1 MRTMTNASTP
11 ISVRLATRHQR
22 PIALLLASAAVFA
35 ACGGESKSNGNDP
48 NLYVVS
54 REDLPVT
61 VKEPGELQA
70 VRETIVRS
78 EVEGQSTILYL
89 IPEGSSVKQGEKLFE
104 LDVSELVEKRAN
116 QEISVEK
123 ARNAWEQAR
132 TAGEILE
139 KELTTKLNSANSQLR
154 IARMELE
161 KLLGAEGNK
170 GAGKNADMVR
180 RLRELTSEEP
190 QKPTAGDGTERLVSV
205 VDPRSYANL
214 VPKVIELLRT
224 PEGGDPMDRD
234 MGDMANRIL
243 QNVDQIRIAMADLK
257 NKEDY
262 AAYSRRLA
270 QKQFITR
277 IELEK
282 DELAYQSQL
291 SKVTIAWNDLDLL
304 INYELQADRIKMA
317 QDYDNAQLELQR
329 VEASNDAERKKSLF
343 DIEAKK
349 KEYEVAAERL
359 QNFNKQIDNAICY
372 APTPGLVVYAR
383 VDRDRRGGEAIRE
396 GLQVRERQE
405 IIILPDNSQMRCV
418 VKVQEAFVD
427 KVMVGQRAH
436 VSVEAFPNEIL
447 AGKVVRVAPVADS
460 ASSWG
465 GNDKKVYTTVV
476 ELDGINND
484 NRLRSRMAAA
494 ATITIDT
501 VPNVITVPQQSVRR
515 DRSVNYVW
523 KSSPQ
528 GPVAQR
534 IRVGS
539 HNLEKVQIVEGIV
552 EGDVVYRTPP
562 GGVAEPK
569 FDQPVVPEAAAP
581 AATDGGQPATG
592 TPPGNE
598 AGPRRRTGEAG
609 QGDASGQAP
618 GAGAGPGAGVGQ
630 PGGRT
635 GGRQGGMTSKKFVEM
650 TPEELEA
657 YKGRLDGMQ
666 QMADRI
672 RDTAGEDT
680 AKQMEDAL
688 AGIRKALDGNDLE
701 GAQVHADKMRTLMR
715 AAMGN
720 RGGQGGAGAGP
731 GGGQGG
737 PGGGQGRGGR
747 GGEARSGENGGG

>member
-1 MRTMTNASTP
+1 MTNARAP
-11 ISVRLATRHQR
+11 LFRRGAQAR
-22 PIALLLASAAVFA
+22 PQIALLLATAALLA
-35 ACGGESKSNGNDP
+35 ACGGETKTVSNDP
-48 NLYVVS
+48 NFYKVT
-54 REDLPVT
+54 REDLPIT
-61 VKEPGELQA
+61 VREPGELQA
-70 VRETIVRS
+70 VRETIVRA

-89 IPEGSSVKQGEKLFE
+89 IPEGSNVKQGEKLFE

-132 TAGEILE
+132 TAGDILE
-139 KELTTKLNSANSQLR
+139 KELTTKYNSASSQLR

-161 KLLGAEGNK
+161 KLLGAEGKK
-170 GAGKNADMVR
+170 GAGSNSDMIR

-190 QKPTAGDGTERLVSV
+190 EKTTAEGDSAKLVSV
-205 VDPRSYANL
+205 VDPRSYAGL
-214 VPKVIELLRT
+214 VPKVLELLRT
-224 PEGGDPMDRD
+224 PEGGDPLQRD

-270 QKQFITR
+270 AKQFITR

-304 INYELQADRIKMA
+304 INYELQADRIKLT
-317 QDYDNAQLELQR
+317 QDYENAQLELQR
-329 VEASNDAERKKSLF
+329 VEASNDAERKKSLV
-343 DIEAKK
+343 DIDAKK

-359 QNFNKQIDNAICY
+359 TNFNKQINNAVCL

-405 IIILPDNSQMRCV
+405 IIVLPDNSQMRCV

-436 VSVEAFPNEIL
+436 VSVEAFPNEVL
-447 AGKVVRVAPVADS
+447 AGRVVRVAPVADS
-460 ASSWG
+460 SSSWM
-465 GNDKKVYTTVV
+465 GNDKKVYTTII

-501 VPNVITVPQQSVRR
+501 LPNVITVPQQSVRR

-523 KSSPQ
+523 KQTAQ
-528 GPVAQR
+528 GPQAVKV
-534 IRVGS
+534 IVGA
-539 HNLEKVQIVEGIV
+539 HNLEKVQVIEGV
-552 EGDVVYRTPP
+552 AEGDTVYRTPP
-562 GGVAEPK
+562 GGIADPK
-569 FDQPVVPEAAAP
+569 FDQPAIPEAAP
-581 AATDGGQPATG
+581 AAAPTG
-592 TPPGNE
+592 N
-598 AGPRRRTGEAG
+598 GEAG
-609 QGDASGQAP
+609 AGTAAPGTPGEQPRRQPQGDNGGAP
-618 GAGAGPGAGVGQ
+618 GVGQ
-630 PGGRT
+630 GAPGQGGPGQPGARTGGRT
-635 GGRQGGMTSKKFVEM
+635 GMGGATKKFAEM

-657 YKGRLDGMQ
+657 YKGRLDSMQ
-666 QMADRI
+666 SMVDRF
-672 RDTAGEDT
+672 RDSAGEDV
-680 AKQMEDAL
+680 AKQMEDSI
-688 AGIRKALDGNDLE
+688 AGVRKELDANNLE
-701 GAQVHADKMRTLMR
+701 EAQKHADAMRTLMR
-715 AAMGN
+715 QAMGG
-720 RGGQGGAGAGP
+720 R
-731 GGGQGG
+731 GGQGG
-737 PGGGQGRGGR
+737 PGGGQGGGR
-747 GGEARSGENGGG
+747 GNRGGENGGG